1 MDFKTNIA
9 GYDVT
14 INKTQTENIGDTF
27 LLEGAFTIEWQYY
40 AEFREEY
47 IKDLGVYATRV
58 VGVVFKDDE
67 SVLEEDRQQID
78 SDDKGWTLESDT
90 SNIQWGN
97 CIQPQDIYVDLETK
111 QIIVNF

>member
-14 INKTQTENIGDTF
+14 INKTKTENIGDTF

-47 IKDLGVYATRV
+47 IKELGVYATRV

-78 SDDKGWTLESDT
+78 SDDKGWTLESDS

-97 CIQPQDIYVDLETK
+97 SIQPLDIYVDLETK